1 MAILNLKALI
11 SIKVYNSEVS
21 SRFYVNFARPKW
33 LWRKARPARV
43 NSLYESPL
51 SIEEFQKK
59 HKVKYHC
66 NALCSEVTVKPSCQL
81 DFGTVKE
88 TFYFN
93 TVEEAFKFRDSIKF
107 ENTLDT
113 GDYPENWSNIY

>member
-1 MAILNLKALI
+1 MAILNLKTLI

-21 SRFYVNFARPKW
+21 SRFYIDPARPKW

-43 NSLYESPL
+43 NSIYESFL

-59 HKVKYHC
+59 HKVKYNC
-66 NALCSEVTVKPSCQL
+66 NALSTEVLIKPSCEL
-81 DFGTVKE
+81 HFGAVKE

-93 TVEEAFKFRDSIKF
+93 TIEEAFKFRDSIKF
-107 ENTLDT
+107 ENVLDT
-113 GDYPENWSNIY
+113 TNYPENWSNVN